1 MAYYGIS
8 YMLPEGKGK
17 EGESH
22 SCMVD
27 WALGSWSLGS
37 WLLADDLHFPF
48 AFPVEGR

>member
-1 MAYYGIS
+1 MTYYGIS

-17 EGESH
+17 GGKSH

-27 WALGSWSLGS
+27 WALGSW
-37 WLLADDLHFPF
+37 LLADALHFPF